1 MATRIIKECVVG
13 CKALNGG
20 FLVAK
25 NRDRTYGASVAII
38 HHVDADKEFIIMYDK
53 DTNYMEGLNVKTGV
67 GILNVAVENSLDH
80 GKNPSSEGKRIFSAL
95 LRCKT
100 PEQAVKMLAS
110 KGNEVY
116 GNTLVFDNNK
126 AFMLEFTKDAKPKVL
141 NYKDKTH
148 PIVRTNHTEL
158 IKDGGYTPDIGVDYI
173 SSKTRQA
180 TSEVIFSYLDSAE
193 EILDAL
199 NYKLFGSHSTY
210 DTNRDTSAYGTCS
223 QIAIDTNKNE
233 VYFRSIPGRG
243 KFIGVVKSGN
253 GKKPQGKVKVL
264 EYNEAVEIPF
274 VSWSASTRD
283 KAELSEKLELVRLL
297 DPGDKYSDT
306 DGLTDIEKASLK
318 EKDLQTNLDYFIDRE
333 NEIIKKLVSVEDL
346 YRHEDSALKHLL
358 GDRDFEEEHQN
369 ISKLLYDFE
378 NSTMD
383 LYRLQSKLKS
393 QNKLEEKIDLSLW
406 RKVAGIKNIVKF

>member
-1 MATRIIKECVVG
+1 MNFLNECVVG
-13 CKALNGG
+13 CKSVNGG

-25 NRDRTYGASVAII
+25 NRDRTYGATVAVI
-38 HHVDADKEFIIMYDK
+38 HHVDDMSEYIVMFDK

-80 GKNPSSEGKRIFSAL
+80 GKNPSEEGVRILKAL
-95 LRCKT
+95 LKTKT
-100 PEQAVKMLAS
+100 PIEAVKQLVR

-116 GNTLVFDNNK
+116 GNTLVFNNDH
-126 AFMLEFTKDAKPKVL
+126 AFILEFAKGIRPKIL
-141 NYKDKTH
+141 HYKDQTH

-180 TSEVIFSYLDSAE
+180 TSEVIFSYLDGAE

-223 QIAIDTNKNE
+223 QIAIDTNKSE
-233 VYFRSIPGRG
+233 VYFRNIPGRG
-243 KFIGVVKSGN
+243 KFAGLIKTGN
-253 GKKPQGKVKVL
+253 GAEPKGKVYIL
-264 EYNEAVEIPF
+264 DYNEAVDIPF
-274 VSWSASTRD
+274 VSWSASTKD
-283 KAELSEKLELVRLL
+283 KSELSEKIELVRLL
-297 DPGDKYSDT
+297 DPEDKYSDT
-306 DGLTDIEKASLK
+306 EGLSNVEIANMK
-318 EKDLQTNLDYFIDRE
+318 EKDLKTNLEYFIDKE
-333 NEIIKKLVSVEDL
+333 NDIIQKLVSVEDL
-346 YRHEDSALKHLL
+346 FRHKDSALMHLL
-358 GDRDFEEEHQN
+358 GDRNPEEEHSSL
-369 ISKLLYDFE
+369 SKMLFDFE

-393 QNKLEEKIDLSLW
+393 QNKIDESIDLVSIY
-406 RKVAGIKNIVKF
+406 RGKNKKRG